1 MEENQKALT
10 PDPSP
15 AGAGEGS
22 LTQPS
27 LDSTPPSLRGKG
39 AGGLGRPSG
48 EGPLH
53 QLLSLD
59 LARTTP
65 LDALNLLARLQEEA
79 RALALERSEGEES
92 SSPPLR
98 IVRDPPATGGFET
111 RPYAP

>member
-1 MEENQKALT
+1 
-10 PDPSP
+10 PSP
-15 AGAGEGS
+15 VVTGEGS

-39 AGGLGRPSG
+39 AGGLGRPGG

-53 QLLSLD
+53 QALLSLD

-79 RALALERSEGEES
+79 RTLVLDRSEGPVLEHREGEEA

-98 IVRDPPATGGFET
+98 IVREPPAD
-111 RPYAP
+111 RYAP